1 MIRHRTADLEASAEG
16 RVDLI
21 ASKEGD
27 IQRSVFSQENTLIS
41 INGKKAKKSAKV
53 KAGDRIHI
61 EYDEEVF
68 EGLEGEDIPLSILYE
83 DDDILVINKEQGI
96 AVHPGA
102 GCYSGT
108 VANALVGRYGDD
120 FSTSDDDTMPGIVHR
135 LDNDTSGVMIIARTL
150 ESQHR
155 LQEQF
160 SAHRTE
166 KHYYAIAKG
175 FFTSQEGI
183 IEKRIERDPWNRK
196 KFRTTDSP
204 VRGKDAKTAYRVLR
218 QMDGYALLD
227 VRIYTGRTHQI
238 RVHMLSI
245 GHPLLGD
252 PIYGSKDSSFPDA
265 SLMLHARELRIRH
278 PSTGREMV
286 FEAPIP
292 DRFQRVICALSGSSY
307 PSQQTQEDHD

>member
-1 MIRHRTADLEASAEG
+1 
-16 RVDLI
+16 
-21 ASKEGD
+21 
-27 IQRSVFSQENTLIS
+27 
-41 INGKKAKKSAKV
+41 
-53 KAGDRIHI
+53 
-61 EYDEEVF
+61 
-68 EGLEGEDIPLSILYE
+68 
-83 DDDILVINKEQGI
+83 
-96 AVHPGA
+96 
-102 GCYSGT
+102 
-108 VANALVGRYGDD
+108 
-120 FSTSDDDTMPGIVHR
+120 
-135 LDNDTSGVMIIARTL
+135 MIIARTL
-150 ESQHR
+150 ESQR
-155 LQEQF
+155 KLQEEF
-160 SAHRTE
+160 SSHRTE

-252 PIYGSKDSSFPDA
+252 PIYGSKDSSFPDS

>member
-1 MIRHRTADLEASAEG
+1 MIRHKTVSIVASAEG

-21 ASKEGD
+21 ASREGD
-27 IQRSVFSQENTLIS
+27 IQRSVFSLDSTMILV
-41 INGKKAKKSAKV
+41 NGKESKKSTKV
-53 KAGDRIHI
+53 KPGDSIHI

-68 EGLEGEDIPLSILYE
+68 EGLEAEDIPLSIIYE

-102 GCYSGT
+102 GCFSGT
-108 VANALVGRYGDD
+108 VANALVGRYGED
-120 FSTSDDDTMPGIVHR
+120 FSTSDDDTRPGIVHR
-135 LDNDTSGVMIIARTL
+135 LDKDTSGVMIIARTL
-150 ESQHR
+150 ESHHR
-155 LQEQF
+155 LQTQF
-160 SAHRTE
+160 SSHKTE

-204 VRGKDAKTAYRVLR
+204 VKGKDARTSYRVLK

-238 RVHMLSI
+238 RVHMAFL

-252 PIYGSKDSSFPDA
+252 PIYGMKEPRFPSA
-265 SLMLHARELRIRH
+265 TLMLHAWQLRIRH
-278 PSTGREMV
+278 PETGEDMV
-286 FEAPIP
+286 FEAPLP
-292 DRFQRVICALSGSSY
+292 ERFQSIIRALSGSDY
-307 PSQQTQEDHD
+307 PSQPTQEDRG

>member
-1 MIRHRTADLEASAEG
+1 MIRHREASLIASSDG

-21 ASKEGD
+21 ASREGD
-27 IQRSVFSQENTLIS
+27 IQRSVFSLDSTLIS
-41 INGKKAKKSAKV
+41 INGKICRKSARV
-53 KAGDRIHI
+53 KAGDSIHI

-68 EGLEGEDIPLSILYE
+68 EGLEAEDIPLSVIYE
-83 DDDILVINKEQGI
+83 DNEILVINKEQGI

-102 GCYSGT
+102 GCFSGT
-108 VANALVGRYGDD
+108 IANALVGRYGED
-120 FSTSDDDTMPGIVHR
+120 FSTSDDDTRPGIVHR
-135 LDNDTSGVMIIARTL
+135 LDKDTSGVMIIARTL
-150 ESQHR
+150 ESHHS
-155 LQEQF
+155 LQQQF
-160 SAHRTE
+160 FSHKTE

-204 VRGKDAKTAYRVLR
+204 VKGKDAKTSYHVLK

-238 RVHMLSI
+238 RVHMSSI
-245 GHPLLGD
+245 GHSLLGD
-252 PIYGSKDSSFPDA
+252 PVYGSKDVRFPDA
-265 SLMLHARELRIRH
+265 TLMLHAWKLRIKH
-278 PSTGREMV
+278 PATGEDML

-292 DRFQRVICALSGSSY
+292 ERFQSIIRSLSASDQPQSAD
-307 PSQQTQEDHD
+307 SRRS

>member
-1 MIRHRTADLEASAEG
+1 MIRHREASLIASSDG

-21 ASKEGD
+21 ASREGD
-27 IQRSVFSQENTLIS
+27 IQRSVFSLDSTLIS
-41 INGKKAKKSAKV
+41 INGKICRKSARV
-53 KAGDRIHI
+53 KAGDSIHI

-68 EGLEGEDIPLSILYE
+68 EGLEAEDIPLSVIYE
-83 DDDILVINKEQGI
+83 DNEILVINKEQGI

-102 GCYSGT
+102 GCFSGT
-108 VANALVGRYGDD
+108 IANALVGRYGEN
-120 FSTSDDDTMPGIVHR
+120 FSTSDDDTRPGIVHR
-135 LDNDTSGVMIIARTL
+135 LDKDTSGVMIIARTL
-150 ESQHR
+150 ESHHS
-155 LQEQF
+155 LQQQF
-160 SAHRTE
+160 FSHKTE

-204 VRGKDAKTAYRVLR
+204 VKGKDAKTSYQVLK

-238 RVHMLSI
+238 RVHMSSI
-245 GHPLLGD
+245 GHSLLGD
-252 PIYGSKDSSFPDA
+252 PVYGSKDVRFPDA
-265 SLMLHARELRIRH
+265 TLMLHAWKLRIKH
-278 PSTGREMV
+278 PATGKDML

-292 DRFQRVICALSGSSY
+292 ERFQSIIRSLSASDQPQSAD
-307 PSQQTQEDHD
+307 SRRS

>member
-1 MIRHRTADLEASAEG
+1 M
-16 RVDLI
+16 
-21 ASKEGD
+21 
-27 IQRSVFSQENTLIS
+27 FSQENTLIS

-120 FSTSDDDTMPGIVHR
+120 FSTSDDDTRPGIVHR
-135 LDNDTSGVMIIARTL
+135 LDKDTSGVMIIARTL

-155 LQEQF
+155 LQEEF

-183 IEKRIERDPWNRK
+183 IEKRIERDPWSRK

>member
-120 FSTSDDDTMPGIVHR
+120 FSTSDDDTRPGIVHR
-135 LDNDTSGVMIIARTL
+135 LDKDTSGVMIIARTL
-150 ESQHR
+150 ESQR
-155 LQEQF
+155 KLQEEF
-160 SAHRTE
+160 SSHRTE

-204 VRGKDAKTAYRVLR
+204 VRGKDAKTAYKVLR

-265 SLMLHARELRIRH
+265 SLMLHARKLRIRH

>member
-1 MIRHRTADLEASAEG
+1 MIRHRDISITASSDG

-21 ASKEGD
+21 ASREGG
-27 IQRSVFSQENTLIS
+27 IQRSVFSLDGTVIS
-41 INGKKAKKSAKV
+41 INGKASKKSAKV
-53 KAGDRIHI
+53 RAGDSIRI

-68 EGLEGEDIPLSILYE
+68 EGLEAEDIPLSVIYE
-83 DDDILVINKEQGI
+83 DDDILVIDKAQGI
-96 AVHPGA
+96 AVHPGT
-102 GCYSGT
+102 GCFSGT

-120 FSTSDDDTMPGIVHR
+120 FSTSDDDTRPGIVHR
-135 LDNDTSGVMIIARTL
+135 LDKDTSGVMIIARTL
-150 ESQHR
+150 ESHHR
-155 LQEQF
+155 LQSEF

-175 FFTSQEGI
+175 FFTSQDGL

-204 VRGKDAKTAYRVLR
+204 VRGKDAKTSYHVLR

-238 RVHMLSI
+238 RVHMASS

-252 PIYGSKDSSFPDA
+252 PIYGAKDPRFPDA
-265 SLMLHARELRIRH
+265 TLMLHAWKLRIRH
-278 PSTGREMV
+278 PGTGEELL
-286 FEAPIP
+286 FEAPMP
-292 DRFQRVICALSGSSY
+292 ERFQGIIRALSGSDY
-307 PSQQTQEDHD
+307 PSQRTPGDRG

>member
-1 MIRHRTADLEASAEG
+1 MKRHHSLSFTAEG
-16 RVDLI
+16 
-21 ASKEGD
+21 EGRIDAVAAREQD
-27 IQRSVFSQENTLIS
+27 IPRSVFSSDSVSIA
-41 INGKKAKKSAKV
+41 INGRPAKKSAKV
-53 KAGDRIHI
+53 KAGDSIAI

-68 EGLEGEDIPLSILYE
+68 PSLEAEDIPLDTVYE
-83 DDDILVINKEQGI
+83 DDDILVIDKAQGI

-102 GCYSGT
+102 GLHSGT
-108 VANALVGRYGDD
+108 VANALLSRYGED
-120 FSTSDDDTMPGIVHR
+120 FSTSEDDSRPGIVHR
-135 LDNDTSGVMIIARTL
+135 LDKDTSGLMVIAKNL
-150 ESQHR
+150 EAHRR
-155 LQEQF
+155 LQSEFQR
-160 SAHRTE
+160 HRTV
-166 KHYYAIAKG
+166 KCYYAIAKG
-175 FFTSQEGI
+175 FFTSSEGEI
-183 IEKRIERDPWNRK
+183 GTNIERDPRSRK
-196 KFRTTDSP
+196 RFRATDNP
-204 VRGKDAKTAYRVLR
+204 DRGKDARTSYRVLA

>member
-27 IQRSVFSQENTLIS
+27 IQRSVFSQESTLIS
-41 INGKKAKKSAKV
+41 INGKNAKKSAKV

-120 FSTSDDDTMPGIVHR
+120 FSTSDDDTRPGIVHR
-135 LDNDTSGVMIIARTL
+135 LDKDTSGVMIIARTL

-155 LQEQF
+155 LQEEF

-183 IEKRIERDPWNRK
+183 IEKRIERDPWSRK

-204 VRGKDAKTAYRVLR
+204 VRGKDAKTTYRVLR

>member
-1 MIRHRTADLEASAEG
+1 MIRHREASLIASSDG

-21 ASKEGD
+21 ASREGD
-27 IQRSVFSQENTLIS
+27 IQRSVFSLDSTLIS
-41 INGKKAKKSAKV
+41 INGKICRKSARV
-53 KAGDRIHI
+53 KAGDSIHI

-68 EGLEGEDIPLSILYE
+68 EGLEAEDIPLSVIYE
-83 DDDILVINKEQGI
+83 DNEILVINKEQGI

-102 GCYSGT
+102 GCFSGT
-108 VANALVGRYGDD
+108 IANALVGRYGED
-120 FSTSDDDTMPGIVHR
+120 FSTSDDDTRPGIVHR
-135 LDNDTSGVMIIARTL
+135 LDKDTSGVMIIARTL
-150 ESQHR
+150 ESHHS
-155 LQEQF
+155 LQQQF
-160 SAHRTE
+160 FSHKTE

-204 VRGKDAKTAYRVLR
+204 VKGKDAKTSYQVLK

-238 RVHMLSI
+238 RVHMSSI
-245 GHPLLGD
+245 GHSLLGD
-252 PIYGSKDSSFPDA
+252 PVYGSKDVRFPDA
-265 SLMLHARELRIRH
+265 TLMLHAWKLRIKH
-278 PSTGREMV
+278 PATGEDML

-292 DRFQRVICALSGSSY
+292 ERFQSIIRSLSASDQPQSAD
-307 PSQQTQEDHD
+307 SRRS

>member
-16 RVDLI
+16 RIDLI

-108 VANALVGRYGDD
+108 VANAAL
-120 FSTSDDDTMPGIVHR
+120 I
-135 LDNDTSGVMIIARTL
+135 
-150 ESQHR
+150 
-155 LQEQF
+155 
-160 SAHRTE
+160 
-166 KHYYAIAKG
+166 
-175 FFTSQEGI
+175 
-183 IEKRIERDPWNRK
+183 RIP
-196 KFRTTDSP
+196 P
-204 VRGKDAKTAYRVLR
+204 V
-218 QMDGYALLD
+218 
-227 VRIYTGRTHQI
+227 
-238 RVHMLSI
+238 S
-245 GHPLLGD
+245 
-252 PIYGSKDSSFPDA
+252 
-265 SLMLHARELRIRH
+265 
-278 PSTGREMV
+278 
-286 FEAPIP
+286 
-292 DRFQRVICALSGSSY
+292 
-307 PSQQTQEDHD
+307 